1 MKGLSPNILVH
12 LSVGMV
18 SVNRV
23 YNNIVK
29 IFLETSRFKMHILEP
44 MFPLPSDLLQKCTV
58 SMNVLKKR
66 KEKKH
71 INFSRICLKLIYTAV
86 VSRV

>member
-66 KEKKH
+66 KEKN
-71 INFSRICLKLIYTAV
+71 ILISPEFVLNLYIQLGFPEF
-86 VSRV
+86 